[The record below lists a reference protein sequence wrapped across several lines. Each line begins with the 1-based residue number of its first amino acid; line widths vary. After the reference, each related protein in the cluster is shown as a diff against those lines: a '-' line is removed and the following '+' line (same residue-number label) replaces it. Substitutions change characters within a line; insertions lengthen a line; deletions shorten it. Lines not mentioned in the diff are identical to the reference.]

1 MLSAKVFLSLITVTW
16 ASLIIV
22 MLPLMLI
29 AVIFDRRWLYSL
41 FLAQDHLVNVILG
54 GHYLTTVSS
63 QLGKLRKDG
72 SRTGKLAAD
81 FVDWLFYIARKEIM
95 HCDNA
100 MQKDDI
106 YTFKPWVALTSATIY
121 IGTIY
126 YIIGYLI

>member
-63 QLGKLRKDG
+63 QLGKLRQDG
-72 SRTGKLAAD
+72 SRTGTVAAD
-81 FVDWLFYIARKEIM
+81 FVDWLFYVARKEIR

-100 MQKDDI
+100 MQASDI
-106 YTFKPWVALTSATIY
+106 YTFKPWIALTSSSIY
-121 IGTIY
+121 ILTVY
-126 YIIGYLI
+126 YILNFQ